1 MKYIRTSPQ
10 AGLEIIET
18 ATIFHPL
25 SQCHYRRFTDHRIA
39 IVDQGKAQVILG
51 LRNTLSGVEL
61 TGLTDEQALL
71 VQKET
76 RLTSCTVQ

>member
-25 SQCHYRRFTDHRIA
+25 GQCHYRRFSDHRIA
-39 IVDQGKAQVILG
+39 IVDQGKAQVIVG
-51 LRNTLSGVEL
+51 LRNTIDAVEF
-61 TGLTDEQALL
+61 TGLTDEQILL
-71 VQKET
+71 VQREL
-76 RLTSCTVQ
+76 RLTSGTVK